1 VTATTGV
8 DAIRE
13 DLEKGL
19 PKLLGGGEI
28 EVLSMGLMAGG
39 ASKEAWSVDVAKDG
53 ETLELLLRRATGGA
67 IFTQMLSVSEE
78 YRVLDAAFRAGVT
91 VPRPYGYL
99 DDVAGKD
106 AFLMARVKG
115 ETIGRRIVRKP
126 EFAHARQLLPRQMAQ
141 EIARIHSIALDQV
154 PFVAGP
160 REQPSTPAVVDAL
173 EEMLDGLPEPHPAI
187 ELGLRWLR
195 DHTPTEHG
203 LVLIH
208 ADFRLGNFMVDDH
221 GIAAVLDW
229 EGARRG
235 DPAEDLSWALLRAWR
250 FGVDEKR
257 LAGVGEVEPY
267 LDRYNELTGREITM
281 DDLFYWELAGNV
293 RWALGSVRQ
302 GLRHTSGEEP
312 SVELAVIG
320 RLASEVEY
328 ELLDMLEGA
337 G

>member
-1 VTATTGV
+1 MTATTVV
-8 DAIRE
+8 DEIRVA
-13 DLEKGL
+13 LEQRL
-19 PKLLGGGEI
+19 PELLGGDV
-28 EVLSMGLMAGG
+28 EVLSLGLMAGG
-39 ASKEAWSVDVAKDG
+39 ASKEAWSLDVSRDG

-67 IFTQMLSVSEE
+67 IFTQMLSISEE
-78 YRVLDAAFRAGVT
+78 YRILDAADQAGVT
-91 VPRPYGYL
+91 VPHPYGYL
-99 DDVAGKD
+99 EDVAGKD

-126 EFAHARQLLPRQMAQ
+126 ELARAREVLPLQMAQ
-141 EIARIHSIALDQV
+141 EMARIHSIPLEQV
-154 PFVAGP
+154 PFVSGP
-160 REQPSTPAVVDAL
+160 EQLPSTPTVLDAL

-195 DHTPTEHG
+195 DHTPTEHD

-208 ADFRLGNFMVDDH
+208 FDFRLGNFIVGEDGMV
-221 GIAAVLDW
+221 AVLDW

-235 DPAEDLSWALLRAWR
+235 DPGEDMSWALLRAWR
-250 FGVDEKR
+250 FGVDDKR
-257 LAGVGEVEPY
+257 LAGIGEVEPF
-267 LDRYNELTGREITM
+267 LERYNELTGREVSM

-293 RWALGSVRQ
+293 RWAMGSVRQ
-302 GLRHTSGEEP
+302 GMRHVSGEEP

-328 ELLDMLEGA
+328 EILAMLERA

>member
-1 VTATTGV
+1 MTATTDV
-8 DAIRE
+8 DEIRA

-19 PKLLGGGEI
+19 VELLGREV
-28 EVLSMGLMAGG
+28 EVLSLGLLAGG
-39 ASKEAWSVDVAKDG
+39 ASKEAWSVDVATDG

-67 IFTQMLSVSEE
+67 IFTQMLSISDE
-78 YRVLDAAFRAGVT
+78 YRVLDAAYRAGVT

-126 EFAHARQLLPRQMAQ
+126 ELAPARELLPLQMAQ
-141 EIARIHSIALDQV
+141 EMARIHSIALEQV

-160 REQPSTPAVVDAL
+160 EQLPSTPAVLDSL
-173 EEMLDGLPEPHPAI
+173 QDMLDGLPEPHPAI

-208 ADFRLGNFMVDDH
+208 ADFRLGNFIIDER

-229 EGARRG
+229 EVARRG

-250 FGVDEKR
+250 FGVDDKR
-257 LAGVGEVEPY
+257 LAGVGDVEPY
-267 LDRYNELTGREITM
+267 LDRYNELTGREVSM
-281 DDLFYWELAGNV
+281 RDLFYWELAGNV
-293 RWALGSVRQ
+293 RWAMGSVRQ
-302 GLRHTSGEEP
+302 GLRHTSGEER

-328 ELLDMLEGA
+328 EILDMLERA